1 MLSNE
6 AAALKAD
13 ITAHVLKVLAFER
26 ASEGDQ
32 TPLAQALTLVGR
44 HLTGRKMGVRLRRSI
59 YPGDIWG
66 TAYNLPGNRAVIDV
80 DPDRSLAIIF
90 ETFLHETA
98 HIKLHYFD
106 VEDNPYFAMEPG
118 TYKVAP
124 PSRNTDFSTEA
135 RSAALRNEAEADAQ
149 AARWDDFASDPDRLR
164 SVGYD
169 WSDPDYPIEIHKLHA
184 LSRLKVYKNGVET

>member
-1 MLSNE
+1 MTKLTEDEKSKISAYVKKILSY
-6 AAALKAD
+6 
-13 ITAHVLKVLAFER
+13 ER

-32 TPLAQALTLVGR
+32 TPLAKLLTLVGR
-44 HLTGRKMGVRLRRSI
+44 HLTGGRQMGVRLRRSI

-66 TAYNLPGNRAVIDV
+66 TAYNLPGGRAVIDV
-80 DPDRSLAIIF
+80 DPDRSLAIIY
-90 ETFLHETA
+90 ETFLHEVA
-98 HIKLHYFD
+98 HIKHHYRE